1 MSPHDAVLLFTL
13 APIGAAILGAGLTA
27 WRRPG
32 PQLVSAIQ
40 HFAAGVVFA
49 AAAGEILPD
58 LKHAGA
64 VWPVM
69 IGGGAGI
76 AVMLLIQTL
85 EARASGRVAMLTT
98 IGVDIFIDG
107 LVLGLAF
114 LAGQTQGLL
123 LTIAL
128 TIEILFLGLTIAV
141 GLETRSRFR
150 SVAVTALLVLL
161 LPLGALLSA
170 PISLLPGPVVTG
182 FLAFGLVAL
191 LYLVT
196 EELLVEAHETPDRPW
211 IAAMFFV
218 GFLLLL
224 LLADLMETTPASQG
238 LPAAASSAP
247 TSLG

>member
-1 MSPHDAVLLFTL
+1 MTQILLYTL
-13 APIGAAILGAGLTA
+13 APVLAAIMGAALTA

-64 VWPVM
+64 VWPVV
-69 IGGGAGI
+69 IGGGAGVV
-76 AVMLLIQTL
+76 VMLVIQTL
-85 EARASGRVAMLTT
+85 EARASGALGLLVT

-114 LAGQTQGLL
+114 VAGQTQGLL

-141 GLETRSRFR
+141 GLKTGNWART
-150 SVAVTALLVLL
+150 VGITALLALL
-161 LPLGALLSA
+161 LPAGALLSA
-170 PISLLPGPVVTG
+170 PISTLPPAVVTG
-182 FLAFGLVAL
+182 FLAFGLIAL

-196 EELLVEAHETPDRPW
+196 EELLVEAHEVPDRPW

-224 LLADLMETTPASQG
+224 LLADLMEKSEVPVLSPQVQ
-238 LPAAASSAP
+238 PAARAAN
-247 TSLG
+247 

>member
-1 MSPHDAVLLFTL
+1 MLSMLVFTFAPVLAAVV
-13 APIGAAILGAGLTA
+13 GAELTA
-27 WRRPG
+27 WRRPA

-58 LKHAGA
+58 LKHTGA

-76 AVMLLIQTL
+76 LAMLLIQSL
-85 EARASGRVAMLTT
+85 ETRASGAVGLLTT

-107 LVLGLAF
+107 LVLGLSF

-128 TIEILFLGLTIAV
+128 TIEILFLGLTISV
-141 GLETRSRFR
+141 GLKTGHWARP
-150 SVAVTALLVLL
+150 VVITALMSLL
-161 LPLGALLSA
+161 LPLGALLSG
-170 PISLLPGPVVTG
+170 PISLLPGPVITG
-182 FLAFGLVAL
+182 CFAFALVAL

-196 EELLVEAHETPDRPW
+196 EELLVEAHEVPDRPW
-211 IAAMFFV
+211 ITAMFFV

-224 LLADLMETTPASQG
+224 FLADLME
-238 LPAAASSAP
+238 SAP
-247 TSLG
+247 A

>member
-1 MSPHDAVLLFTL
+1 MPQILLFTL
-13 APIGAAILGAGLTA
+13 APFLAAIVGAGVTA

-49 AAAGEILPD
+49 AAASEILPD

-85 EARASGRVAMLTT
+85 EAKAKGAFGLLAT

-107 LVLGLAF
+107 MVLGLSF
-114 LAGQTQGLL
+114 VAGQTQGLL

-141 GLETRSRFR
+141 GLKTGSWART
-150 SVAVTALLVLL
+150 VGVTALLALL
-161 LPLGALLSA
+161 LPFGALLSA
-170 PISLLPGPVVTG
+170 PIAALPPALVTT

-196 EELLVEAHETPDRPW
+196 EELLVEAHEVPDRPW
-211 IAAMFFV
+211 ITAMFFV

-224 LLADLMETTPASQG
+224 LMADLMETPSTVTALPAVRPVPAS
-238 LPAAASSAP
+238 AN
-247 TSLG
+247 

>member
-1 MSPHDAVLLFTL
+1 MTSMLVFTL
-13 APIGAAILGAGLTA
+13 APVLASVTGAGITA

-76 AVMLLIQTL
+76 MVMLLVQSL
-85 EARASGRVAMLTT
+85 EARVSGPVGLLAT

-107 LVLGLAF
+107 LVLGLSF

-141 GLETRSRFR
+141 GLKTGSWVR
-150 SVAVTALLVLL
+150 SVTMTALIALL
-161 LPLGALLSA
+161 LPLGALLIG
-170 PISLLPGPVVTG
+170 PISLLPAPVITG
-182 FLAFGLVAL
+182 CFAFALVAL

-196 EELLVEAHETPDRPW
+196 EELLAEAHEVPDRPW
-211 IAAMFFV
+211 ITSMFFV

-224 LLADLMETTPASQG
+224 LLADLMEAAPA
-238 LPAAASSAP
+238 
-247 TSLG
+247 

>member
-1 MSPHDAVLLFTL
+1 MQILLFTL
-13 APIGAAILGAGLTA
+13 PPVLAAIVGAGATA

-85 EARASGRVAMLTT
+85 EARASGPVGLLVT

-114 LAGQTQGLL
+114 VAGQTQGLL
-123 LTIAL
+123 LTLAL
-128 TIEILFLGLTIAV
+128 TIEILFLGRTIAV
-141 GLETRSRFR
+141 GLKTGSWART
-150 SVAVTALLVLL
+150 VGVTALLALL
-161 LPLGALLSA
+161 LPFGALLSA
-170 PISLLPGPVVTG
+170 PIATLPPAVVTG

-196 EELLVEAHETPDRPW
+196 EELLVEAHEVPDRPW
-211 IAAMFFV
+211 ITAMFFV

-224 LLADLMETTPASQG
+224 LMADLMETPSTATAPLAVQPA
-238 LPAAASSAP
+238 PAMAN
-247 TSLG
+247 

>member
-1 MSPHDAVLLFTL
+1 MTSMLVFTL
-13 APIGAAILGAGLTA
+13 APVLAAVTGAGITA

-32 PQLVSAIQ
+32 PLLVSAIQ

-76 AVMLLIQTL
+76 VVMLLVQSL
-85 EARASGRVAMLTT
+85 EARVSGPVGLLAT

-107 LVLGLAF
+107 LVLGLSF

-141 GLETRSRFR
+141 GLKTGSWFR
-150 SVAVTALLVLL
+150 SVTMTALIALL
-161 LPLGALLSA
+161 LPLGTLLSG
-170 PISLLPGPVVTG
+170 PIGLLPAPVITG
-182 FLAFGLVAL
+182 CFAFALVAL

-196 EELLVEAHETPDRPW
+196 EELLVEAHEVPDRPW
-211 IAAMFFV
+211 VTAMFFV

-224 LLADLMETTPASQG
+224 LLADLVEAAPA
-238 LPAAASSAP
+238 
-247 TSLG
+247 

>member
-1 MSPHDAVLLFTL
+1 MLVFTL
-13 APIGAAILGAGLTA
+13 APVAAAIVGAGLTA

-32 PQLVSAIQ
+32 PQVVSAIQ

-76 AVMLLIQTL
+76 LVMLLIQSV
-85 EARASGRVAMLTT
+85 EARASGAAGLLAAV
-98 IGVDIFIDG
+98 GVDILIDG
-107 LVLGLAF
+107 LALGLSF

-128 TIEILFLGLTIAV
+128 TIEVLFLGLTISV
-141 GLETRSRFR
+141 GLRSGNWVR
-150 SVAVTALLVLL
+150 SVVITAFIALL
-161 LPLGALLSA
+161 LPAGAFLSG
-170 PISLLPGPVVTG
+170 PISLLPGPVITG
-182 FLAFGLVAL
+182 CFAFALVAL

-196 EELLVEAHETPDRPW
+196 EELLVEAHEVPDRPW
-211 IAAMFFV
+211 ITAMFFV

-224 LLADLMETTPASQG
+224 LLANLMEAAPAG
-238 LPAAASSAP
+238 AGAWR
-247 TSLG
+247 